1 MSFQQGIS
9 GLNAAA
15 RNLEVIGNN
24 IANAN
29 TVGAKVS
36 RAEFAD
42 VYANAA
48 LHQITASPGM
58 GVQVAAITQQFG
70 QGSIRTTENPRD
82 MAINGPGFF
91 AVSQPGSADRAYTR
105 NGQFQMDSQSYLV
118 TNGGMRLQ
126 GYAVDPLTGK
136 GSGVLGDIQ
145 LSTHGIAPQ
154 VTREATLGLNLDSR
168 TAAPTAST
176 PAFSLTNATSY
187 ASSTSMTVYDQQG
200 NEHVLSTY
208 YRRTATDNQWDVYS
222 ALDGA
227 PMPPVAAGGTQ
238 LPVGRLTF
246 QPNGSLDAA
255 QSGSLDAAGT
265 LTAGDVTMALPFPS
279 STLPVPPG
287 SSTTTAPIT
296 LSFAEATQFG
306 TAFGVTQVTQDGY
319 APGQLTGFA
328 VDAKGIVQARYSNGR
343 TLAAAQVALAD
354 FPNEQGLVAVGN
366 NVWRATSASGQPVVG
381 APGSGNLGVLKGG
394 ALEDS
399 NIDLTEQLVDMISA
413 QRAYQANAQTIK
425 TQDQMLS
432 TLVNLR

>member
-9 GLNAAA
+9 GLNAAS

-29 TVGAKVS
+29 TVGAKMS

-48 LHQITASPGM
+48 LHQVGTAPGM
-58 GVQVAAITQQFG
+58 GVSVAAVTQQFT
-70 QGSIRTTENPRD
+70 QGGIRTTENPMD
-82 MAINGPGFF
+82 VAINGPGFF
-91 AVSQPGSADRAYTR
+91 RVANPGASGDAAYTR
-105 NGQFQMDSQSYLV
+105 NGQFQLDNQGYMV

-126 GYAVDPLTGK
+126 GYAVDPATNK
-136 GSGVLGDIQ
+136 ASGVLGDIMLPSQ
-145 LSTHGIAPQ
+145 GIGPHVSSAGSL
-154 VTREATLGLNLDSR
+154 ALNLDSR
-168 TAAPTAST
+168 TAAPAAST
-176 PAFSLTNATSY
+176 PAFSLTNAASY
-187 ASSTSMTVYDQQG
+187 TSSTSMTVYDQQG

-208 YRRTATDNQWDVYS
+208 FRRTAVDNQWEVYAS
-222 ALDGA
+222 MDGVA
-227 PMPPVAAGGTQ
+227 VPPVAGGVQ
-238 LPVGRLTF
+238 PAAGRLTF
-246 QPNGSLDAA
+246 NANGTLDAA
-255 QSGSLDAAGT
+255 QSGTLNAGV
-265 LTAGDVTMALPFPS
+265 LTAGDLSLALPFPGA
-279 STLPVPPG
+279 TLPVPP
-287 SSTTTAPIT
+287 SVSTTSSPMT
-296 LSFAEATQFG
+296 LSFTGSTQFG
-306 TAFGVTQVTQDGY
+306 SSFGVTDVQQDGY

-328 VDAKGIVQARYSNGR
+328 VDGSGIVQARYSNGR

>member
-29 TVGAKVS
+29 TVGAKAS

-48 LHQITASPGM
+48 LHQVTAMPGM
-58 GVQVAAITQQFG
+58 GVQVAAIAQQFG
-70 QGSIRTTENPRD
+70 QGSIRSTENPRD

-91 AVSQPGSADRAYTR
+91 CVSQPGSADRGYTR
-105 NGQFQMDSQSYLV
+105 NGQFQMDSDSYLV
-118 TNGGMRLQ
+118 TNAGLRLQ
-126 GYAVDPLTGK
+126 GYAVDPLSGK

-145 LSTHGIAPQ
+145 LSSKGIAPS
-154 VTREATLGLNLDSR
+154 VTKNAALGVNLDAR
-168 TAAPTAST
+168 TAAPAASA
-176 PAFSLTNATSY
+176 PAFSLGDPTSY

-200 NEHVLSTY
+200 NEHVMSTY
-208 YRRTATDNQWDVYS
+208 YRRTATDNQWDVY
-222 ALDGA
+222 AAMDGK
-227 PMPPVAAGGTQ
+227 PVPAIAAGGTQ
-238 LPVGRLTF
+238 LPAGRLTF
-246 QPNGSLDAA
+246 TAGGVLDAT
-255 QSGSLDAAGT
+255 QSGTLDATGT
-265 LTAGDVTMALPFPS
+265 LTAGDITLQMPFPT
-279 STLPVPPG
+279 STLPVPPS
-287 SSTTTAPIT
+287 SSTTSSPLT
-296 LSFAEATQFG
+296 LSYKESTQFG

-319 APGQLTGFA
+319 APGQLTGFS
-328 VDAKGIVQARYSNGR
+328 VDSSGIVQARYSNGR

-354 FPNEQGLVAVGN
+354 FPNEQGLIPVGN
-366 NVWRATSASGQPVVG
+366 NLWRATTTSGQPVVG

-432 TLVNLR
+432 TLVNMR